1 MRAEVGGAYCGR
13 RRAFTACVQVAEF
26 DGFPVHGCI
35 LSGTVTRLRCAMY
48 SRHPV
53 RAGIAASFFVSV
65 VLLSACRTTTP
76 AADPTPAETGFLD
89 RSIDIGTTTHRYQ
102 VYVPSNYTPSRE
114 WPLVLFLHGAGERG
128 YEGLSQTHVGLGRA
142 IRFNPERWP
151 AVVVFP
157 QLPPGGNWSEVTEP
171 IGMQALQATMDEF
184 AIDTSRVYLT
194 GLSMGDMVPCFWA
207 VVTGISSQRWLPSA
221 PPWGMV
227 TATPFLL
234 DHPTKAPSRVQ
245 HGTWPRYPCGF
256 SMVRTTPFS
265 LHPYPQILPKP
276 CRILVPI
283 FATRS
288 TRILGITHGIR
299 PMTPWI

>member
-1 MRAEVGGAYCGR
+1 M
-13 RRAFTACVQVAEF
+13 
-26 DGFPVHGCI
+26 HGCI
-35 LSGTVTRLRCAMY
+35 LRGPVTPSRYAMNP
-48 SRHPV
+48 RRPV

-65 VLLSACRTTTP
+65 VMLSACRTTTP

-128 YEGLSQTHVGLGRA
+128 YGGLSQTHVGLGRA

-194 GLSMGDMVPCFWA
+194 GLSMGGYGSLFLGSRHADQFAALVAICPT
-207 VVTGISSQRWLPSA
+207 VGN
-221 PPWGMV
+221 GNGY
-227 TATPFLL
+227 PFLAGSSYEGAIEGTARNLATLPVWLFHGEDDAVFSASISADLAQAMQDIGADIRYTEYEDTGHNAWDPAYDTL
-234 DHPTKAPSRVQ
+234 DMITWLFQQRKTDHAQTDSPT
-245 HGTWPRYPCGF
+245 
-256 SMVRTTPFS
+256 
-265 LHPYPQILPKP
+265 LH
-276 CRILVPI
+276 
-283 FATRS
+283 
-288 TRILGITHGIR
+288 H
-299 PMTPWI
+299 